1 MLLNLKSSQDNFMK
15 KNILSLLVLTCSF
28 QLFSQDTI
36 TAIKDSN
43 LHLKLEFDGYIMNPD
58 DPIVAAMDS
67 MILFYK
73 KLDNKFSNQ
82 IDLENTN
89 NTAVA
94 FEDFELKQRLTVLD
108 NNTPF
113 NFNFNRV
120 SLEYIRMYEKR
131 RTSMSVFLARKEA
144 YFPIFEEML
153 LKYKLPLEFKYLP
166 IVESAL
172 KPDAESWAGAAGLWQ
187 FMYNTGKRYGLEADS
202 YMDLRRDP
210 YKSTEAACKHLSR
223 LYKIYNN
230 WELVLAAYNA
240 GGGNVN
246 KAIRKAG
253 GEKDYWKIF
262 PYLPR
267 ETQGYVPAFI
277 AMNYMMNY
285 HEDYNIFP
293 LNPIAEH
300 IDIDTIYVSKRVDL
314 ALVSKFLNTPI
325 DYLIHINP
333 TYYHGILPDKEE
345 QLCLYLPANKIGE
358 FIANDSS
365 IYALSEELKRAYKI
379 PKNSAKKNKG
389 KGKKI
394 NYRVKSGDFLGKI
407 SNQYNC
413 KVSDIKR
420 WNGLRGNKLK
430 AGQILVIYS
439 SKKTKTTPKSHP
451 KNVPLK
457 PGESYTYYTIKKGD
471 TLWKIAEKHPGINL
485 DDLID
490 HNTEINSNNL
500 KLGKKIKILNRS

>member
-1 MLLNLKSSQDNFMK
+1 MR
-15 KNILSLLVLTCSF
+15 KNILFLLVTTCSF

-36 TAIKDSN
+36 TAIDDSN
-43 LHLKLEFDGYIMNPD
+43 RPLQIEFDGYIMNPD

-67 MILFYK
+67 MIHFYK
-73 KLDNKFSNQ
+73 KLDNKFSTLSE
-82 IDLENTN
+82 IENFN
-89 NTAVA
+89 KPPLA
-94 FEDFELKQRLTVLD
+94 FKDFEIKKKLALLD
-108 NNTPF
+108 NNSPF
-113 NFNFNRV
+113 SFNFNRV
-120 SLEYIRMYEKR
+120 SLKYIRMYEKR
-131 RTSMSVFLARKEA
+131 RTSVSIFLARKKA

-172 KPDAESWAGAAGLWQ
+172 KPDAESWAGATGLWQ
-187 FMYNTGKRYGLEADS
+187 FMYNTGKRYGLKADS

-210 YKSTEAACKHLSR
+210 YKSTEAACKHLTR
-223 LYKIYNN
+223 LYKVYNN

-277 AMNYMMNY
+277 AMNYIMSY
-285 HEDYNIFP
+285 HQDYNI
-293 LNPIAEH
+293 
-300 IDIDTIYVSKRVDL
+300 DTIHVSKRVDL
-314 ALVSKFLNTPI
+314 ALVSKFLNTPL

-345 QLCLYLPANKIGE
+345 QLCLYLPTHKIGE
-358 FIANDSS
+358 FITNDSS
-365 IYALSEELKRAYKI
+365 IYALSEELKKSYQVQDL
-379 PKNSAKKNKG
+379 SAKNRKENG
-389 KGKKI
+389 KRT

-420 WNGLRGNKLK
+420 WNRLRGNKLK
-430 AGQILVIYS
+430 VGQMLVIYS
-439 SKKTKTTPKSHP
+439 SKKTNTTPKSNS
-451 KNVPLK
+451 KNMTLK

-471 TLWKIAEKHPGINL
+471 TLWNIAKKYPGISL
-485 DDLID
+485 DDIIN
-490 HNTEINSNNL
+490 HNTDLNSSNL